1 MDHRAGGLGEDAPM
15 KRIAVLFV
23 LPFLSFAAEPKK
35 PAHVPVAAIAPRP
48 EDVATIDGI
57 VKAYYDVVTVAAGA
71 PRPWDRDRTL
81 YIKDVRFVSNH
92 VGKDGKPVATVMSHQ
107 DYVDRTDPGLA
118 KEGFDEHE
126 IHRTTQRFGNI
137 AHVFST
143 YESRK
148 TPGGPVIARGINSLE
163 LFWDGSRWWIA
174 AAIWDDERADNP
186 IPKEYLP

>member
-1 MDHRAGGLGEDAPM
+1 M
-15 KRIAVLFV
+15 KPFALLLA
-23 LPFLSFAAEPKK
+23 LPFLALAAEPKK
-35 PAHVPVAAIAPRP
+35 PAHVQVATIPPRP

-57 VKAYYDVVTVAAGA
+57 VKAYYEVVSVPAGA
-71 PRPWDRDRTL
+71 PRQWDRDRTL
-81 YIKDVRFVSNH
+81 YVKDVRMVSNH

-107 DYVDRTDPGLA
+107 DYVDRTDPFLA

-126 IHRTTQRFGNI
+126 IHRTTQRFGTI

-163 LFWDGSRWWIA
+163 LFWDGSRWWVA
-174 AAIWDDERADNP
+174 GVIWDDERPDNP